1 MAARSVTCPASRGRL
16 DRGTTGG
23 RWELGWYPTT
33 LGVLVD
39 RSVSGRHGHRS
50 PGHAAGNRGAAGLCA
65 GRRERVAVSSLY
77 VAGLGYRLGTP
88 GPAPLRYG
96 SRPPKHTTCSPMDP
110 ARADLHRRRLAGA
123 LWHCAVRWLGI
134 RIRE

>member
-23 RWELGWYPTT
+23 RWKLGWYPAT
-33 LGVLVD
+33 LGVLAD
-39 RSVSGRHGHRS
+39 RSVSGGYGHRS
-50 PGHAAGNRGAAGLCA
+50 PSHASGNRGTGGLRA

-77 VAGLGYRLGTP
+77 VPGLGYRLGTP
-88 GPAPLRYG
+88 GAAPRPYR
-96 SRPPKHTTCSPMDP
+96 SRPPKHTTCGPMDP

-123 LWHCAVRWLGI
+123 LWHCAVWWLGV